1 MAVNSKSKLKE
12 VLDDER
18 AVAIIDKY
26 IPGFMEKSAQFGP
39 VMGMKFNMLLRF
51 PQVGL
56 DKDTVKALCAE
67 IDKLDE

>member
-1 MAVNSKSKLKE
+1 MAINSKSKLKD
-12 VLDDER
+12 VIADDR

-26 IPGFMEKSAQFGP
+26 IPGFMDRAAEFGP

-56 DKDTVKALCAE
+56 DKATVKALCDE